1 MLPSLLVTGTV
12 LPAKMISS
20 GCMNERAKTSR
31 YAAVHMCCHAR
42 RRSQTCSSFFLWNV
56 HFFFCKLTH
65 DFYSYFGLP
74 EPADH
79 VWMGYRTDVPQRPN
93 QPGEHHRP
101 VSTAPHSK
109 NPSPTTFLTI
119 FWFFWR
125 FVFLSKK
132 RNYSTHQPTFLT
144 QSHFLLISCTRAVH

>member
-1 MLPSLLVTGTV
+1 MQEEEVKLAVIFSLEC
-12 LPAKMISS
+12 AI
-20 GCMNERAKTSR
+20 
-31 YAAVHMCCHAR
+31 
-42 RRSQTCSSFFLWNV
+42 
-56 HFFFCKLTH
+56 FFCKLTH

-101 VSTAPHSK
+101 VSTVPHSK
-109 NPSPTTFLTI
+109 NPSPTTFLTT

-125 FVFLSKK
+125 FVFLIKIKK
-132 RNYSTHQPTFLT
+132 RNYPTHQPTFLT
-144 QSHFLLISCTRAVH
+144 QSHFPLISCTRAVH